1 MYENLK
7 LNGKIV
13 LEFGGKNNVKTI
25 IDQLRSSLKKRGYL
39 NQSKLE
45 LWYFPSAEEYSKELE
60 LAGFKVVLS
69 ESFNRKTE
77 LTNQK
82 DGIKDWISMFAKS
95 FFKGVDSID
104 VEEIKTEVQEG
115 IKEKCFN
122 NGKWY
127 ADYKRIRFVA
137 IKNIY

>member
-1 MYENLK
+1 M
-7 LNGKIV
+7 
-13 LEFGGKNNVKTI
+13 
-25 IDQLRSSLKKRGYL
+25 
-39 NQSKLE
+39 
-45 LWYFPSAEEYSKELE
+45 
-60 LAGFKVVLS
+60 AGFKVVLS

-104 VEEIKTEVQEG
+104 IEEIKTEVQEG
-115 IKEKCFN
+115 VKEKCFT